1 MPNQSYVLYCYKLP
15 AGTEYM
21 YAMTISVPSV
31 TTNVTPILHSTVAEL
46 QQSLTILGLTADQQT
61 AAVNANTMYI
71 LSGLSVSDY
80 TAKNFGIQLHDGDM
94 PDEYNE
100 ITFTKCS
107 AGGSLQVSIVMND
120 QIMPAPTVGCFDW
133 NTVSQCLLTSGVFTQ
148 PQIDAVE
155 TEVNSTGTSTQN
167 WRGVSTGI
175 IQCMK

>member
-1 MPNQSYVLYCYKLP
+1 MPNQNYVLYCYKLP
-15 AGTEYM
+15 PGTGHL
-21 YAMTISVPSV
+21 YAMTISVPWV
-31 TTNVTPILHSTVAEL
+31 TTNVTPILYDTVADL
-46 QQSLTILGLTADQQT
+46 QQSLGILGLTAAQQN
-61 AAVNANTMYI
+61 AAVSANAMYI
-71 LSGLSVSDY
+71 LSGLSVSDN

-94 PDEYNE
+94 PNEFNE

-107 AGGSLQVSIVMND
+107 TGGSLQVSIVMND

-133 NTVSQCLLTSGVFTQ
+133 NTVSQCLLTSGAFTQ
-148 PQIDAVE
+148 AQIGAIE